1 MVLYLRQS
9 ALAKS
14 ESAFTLAELMVV
26 FLLLSMVM
34 SGLIYGYVQ
43 ANRVAQWSAM
53 SLAVQSYA
61 SQGAEQARA
70 ADWRPRDPTPTSG
83 ATNGPGTR
91 DELPP
96 TIAITPQVNFMD
108 IPAQGNP
115 TSTDFSFWVTNQVTI
130 TDVSINPP
138 LRQIYSVCTWTFPL
152 TGLQFTNTVVLL
164 RAPDQ

>member
-1 MVLYLRQS
+1 MVLQLRQS

-14 ESAFTLAELMVV
+14 ESAFTLAELLIV
-26 FLLLSMVM
+26 FLLLGMVV

-43 ANRVAQWSAM
+43 ANKIAQWSAM

-70 ADWRPRDPTPTSG
+70 ADWRPRDPTPSSG

-96 TIAITPQVNFMD
+96 QALAPQINFMD

-115 TSTDFSFWVTNQVTI
+115 ASTNFAFWVTNQVTV
-130 TDVSINPP
+130 TDVSLNPP
-138 LRQIYSVCTWTFPL
+138 LRQIFSVCTWTFPL